1 MVRVTHSLDVDFEKK
16 LSEGGE
22 TKFVGCN
29 LREETKYGFATQ
41 S

>member
-1 MVRVTHSLDVDFEKK
+1 MVRITHALDASCENK
-16 LSEGGE
+16 LREGGE
-22 TKFVGCN
+22 TKFIGCD

>member
-1 MVRVTHSLDVDFEKK
+1 MVRITHSLDANFEKK
-16 LSEGGE
+16 LREGGE